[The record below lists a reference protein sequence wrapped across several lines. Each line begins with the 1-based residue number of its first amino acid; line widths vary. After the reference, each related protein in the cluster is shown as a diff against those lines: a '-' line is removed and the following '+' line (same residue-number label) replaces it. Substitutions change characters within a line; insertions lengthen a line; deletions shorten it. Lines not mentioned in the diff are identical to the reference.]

1 MTPTRR
7 FMAEMRGL
15 KAKGGGSLVSLLCRM
30 VIMLLPLGAV
40 PAMADTPS
48 GPFSSGFGSYGGS
61 SLGLTGAPNP
71 YDRIRPILDTGE
83 APAES
88 SGFLEGFRLPLLTR
102 IKVAEYFDDNV
113 FFNDL
118 NRRSSFVTVVN
129 PTFLVPMRFGK
140 QNLGASYSFRGS
152 VYENASQNN
161 FVDNYLNA
169 FADLEFNHRAHL
181 LLTGGA
187 SFAHNPIGT
196 LFSQGNIATILRE
209 PDQYEEQN
217 AGAMFR
223 YGANKAKGRIDLYF
237 NFISRN
243 YTNHLER
250 TRQRDVDG
258 YTMGGIFYYRFMPKT
273 SALFEIREIVSDY
286 LFTPTGVPSLS
297 SLQSHYL
304 TGLTWE
310 PTAKTTGSVKVGY
323 LTKDFD
329 DPARES
335 QGMPTYEVAL
345 SWAPKSYSVFRL
357 AAERTANEPV
367 YTGASFARSQYYALS
382 WNHGWLER
390 LSSRLEVNRTEFNH
404 VDSDIR
410 NEGYGVFVGLFYKP
424 RHWLTTGLN
433 YFYND
438 RTSTQQQY
446 DYSRNMV
453 ELSLQMNM

>member
-1 MTPTRR
+1 
-7 FMAEMRGL
+7 MAEAQGL
-15 KAKGGGSLVSLLCRM
+15 NAKGGGILTRRT
-30 VIMLLPLGAV
+30 VIMMLLLLGAV

-61 SLGLTGAPNP
+61 LGPVNAPNP

-83 APAES
+83 APVES
-88 SGFLEGFRLPLLTR
+88 SGFLEGFRLPLLTQ
-102 IKVAEYFDDNV
+102 IKIAEYFDDNV
-113 FFNDL
+113 FYNDL

-129 PTFLVPMRFGK
+129 PRFLVPMRFGK
-140 QNLGASYSFRGS
+140 QNLGVSYSFRGS

-169 FADLEFNHRAHL
+169 FADLEFSHRAHL

-196 LFSQGNIATILRE
+196 LFSQGNIVTLLRD

-286 LFTPTGVPSLS
+286 QFTPPGVPSLS

-310 PTAKTTGSVKVGY
+310 PTGKTTGSIKVGY

-329 DPARES
+329 DPVRES

-345 SWAPKSYSVFRL
+345 SWAPKTYSVFRL

-390 LSSRLEVNRTEFNH
+390 LSSRLEVNRTEFNY
-404 VDSDIR
+404 VDSGIR

-438 RTSTQQQY
+438 RASTQQQF